1 MNMGMKPRA
10 EYKPTCEVR
19 LKRSDG
25 YTSETKGLSYEAG
38 LAISVVINRTTS
50 GLPVKVVFDDEE
62 VEA

>member
-1 MNMGMKPRA
+1 MGMKPRA
-10 EYKPTCEVR
+10 KIEYKPTCEVR

-50 GLPVKVVFDDEE
+50 GLPVKVVFDNEE